1 MGHLFRLMIA
11 FVCAVPALAASSK
24 TWDVA
29 AAGAVGD
36 GVADCTVVFQR
47 LLDEAGAAGGGVV
60 QVPAGRYRIN
70 GTLSIP
76 EAVTLEGVFRVPPT
90 DQGGKPLKINGS
102 ILLAFAGRGQ
112 ADSPPFIKLGG
123 CNAAVSGLA
132 ILYPEWSQG
141 DVPPVPYP
149 PTIGAADVNDV
160 AVLDCL
166 IVQPYEAIRFDRSAR
181 FVVRN
186 VFGSPSFRGLYVDA
200 CYDIGRVENCHF
212 WPFGLSYDPKDPF
225 CQWVNTQG
233 VAFEFARTDWQYVTN
248 TFCFGYG
255 VGYKFSE
262 TKAGAC
268 NGNFLGIGAD
278 SCRRGI
284 LVEQSQP
291 YGLLITNGEFVGQW
305 GSTDSTGI
313 EIAQG
318 AGAGKVSLNNC
329 AFWGPLDQ
337 CLWLRSNETQLT
349 AIGCNFCSWD
359 VGTKGSP
366 AIRLERGKAI
376 VQGNT
381 FGDGDTHVEVGGD
394 VVSAII
400 MANQA
405 ASGLTV
411 DNRAGERTQL
421 VANEAPKKLWT
432 KEEKQYYRVMVG
444 ADGDRPFVMGW
455 HGKEGSVE
463 WPDAPGTMRWST
475 PESRL
480 KLPIV
485 PGTPYTLTLE
495 VSVPPE
501 AIDAGNGVFLD
512 GKKIGE
518 LPSTPGLGVVTVRI
532 PRVKADRVV
541 LDVRTKGW
549 QPSVTIPGSSDQR
562 VLGLKLRAVTMRA
575 SRAPKTA
582 FDANVH

>member
-1 MGHLFRLMIA
+1 MRLLLCLTLVFACMGP
-11 FVCAVPALAASSK
+11 AVSASTK

-29 AAGAVGD
+29 ASGAMGD
-36 GVADCTVVFQR
+36 GAMDCTPVFQR
-47 LLDEAGAAGGGVV
+47 LLDEAGKAGGGIV

-90 DQGGKPLKINGS
+90 DQGGSPLKINGS
-102 ILLAFAGRGQ
+102 VLLAYAGRGTQ
-112 ADSPPFIKLGG
+112 DAAPFIKLAG
-123 CNAAVSGLA
+123 CNATVSGLA
-132 ILYPEWSQG
+132 ILYPEWSQA
-141 DVPPVPYP
+141 DVPPIPYP
-149 PTIGAADVNDV
+149 PTIGANGVNDV

-166 IVQPYEAIRFDRSAR
+166 IVQPYEAIRFDSTAR

-186 VFGSPSFRGLYVDA
+186 VFASPIFRGLYVDA

-212 WPFGLSYDPKDPF
+212 WPFGVAYDPKNPF

-278 SCRRGI
+278 SCRRAI

-313 EIAQG
+313 EIAEK

-337 CLWLRSNETQLT
+337 CLWLRSKEVQLT
-349 AIGCNFCSWD
+349 AIGCNFCTWD
-359 VGTKGSP
+359 NGMKGSP

-376 VQGNT
+376 IQGNT
-381 FGDGDTHVEVGGD
+381 FGDGDTHIEVGSE

-405 ASGLTV
+405 ASGLV
-411 DNRAGERTQL
+411 VVNQAGERTQL
-421 VANEAPKKLWT
+421 AVNEASKNQWT
-432 KEEKQYYRVMVG
+432 NKEKRHYCIRIGTE
-444 ADGDRPFVMGW
+444 GDRPYLAGW
-455 HGKEGSVE
+455 HDKEKATE
-463 WPDAPGTMRWST
+463 WPDGQGTRRWSS

-480 KLPIV
+480 KLPV
-485 PGTPYTLTLE
+485 LPNTAYTLTME
-495 VSVPPE
+495 VSIPAQ
-501 AIDAGNGVFLD
+501 AIDAANGIFLNGKRLAELPQTPGIAVVTAPIPRTDAKKVFL
-512 GKKIGE
+512 E
-518 LPSTPGLGVVTVRI
+518 VR
-532 PRVKADRVV
+532 A
-541 LDVRTKGW
+541 KGW
-549 QPSVTIPGSSDQR
+549 QPSASIPGSTDQR
-562 VLGLKLRAVTMRA
+562 MLGIGVRTVTMRA
-575 SRAPKTA
+575 VRAPKTP
-582 FDANVH
+582 FDANQP